1 MSHYTHLSIE
11 EREKSRVMLEQG
23 MSIRAIARILGRS
36 PSTISRE
43 FKRNSYA
50 NGSYA
55 AHHAQKKYMKRKS
68 NCGRKSVLKH
78 NEKIRNYVI
87 QRLKLRWTPEQISG
101 RAKLEKQAFSISY
114 NTIYRAVHSGILPI
128 EIKKIMRF
136 MNKHKKRKSTNDNR
150 GKIPNT
156 VNISQRPSG
165 CTNRSRFGHFES
177 DTVLGMRKTGLL
189 GTHVERKSGF
199 LVAFKLETKTDTEF
213 SDKTIQAFETIPDK
227 LKKSFTVDNGKEF
240 AMHEY
245 IK

>member
-23 MSIRAIARILGRS
+23 MSIRAIAHILGRS

-43 FKRNSYA
+43 FKSNSYT
-50 NGSYA
+50 NGSYV

-68 NCGRKSVLKH
+68 NCGRKPVLKY
-78 NEKIRNYVI
+78 NEKIGNFVI
-87 QRLKLRWTPEQISG
+87 QRLKLRCTLKQISG
-101 RAKLEKQAFSISY
+101 RAKIEKQAFSISY
-114 NTIYRAVHSGILPI
+114 NTIYRAVHLGILPI

-199 LVAFKLETKTDTEF
+199 LVAFKLETKTDT
-213 SDKTIQAFETIPDK
+213 K
-227 LKKSFTVDNGKEF
+227 V
-240 AMHEY
+240 
-245 IK
+245 